1 MKVIFVTNIYKE
13 EEKKE
18 VNRVSKEIKA
28 LGFDDYKIYVNDG
41 IKNNRGYAYGVNQ
54 GIKKGLEEDGE
65 LFVVFNADISIS
77 GLTKKVI
84 IEGLKKYNIFGFTV
98 NQCSKTYY
106 SGEIDR
112 WRLSGGMIEQKPKKR
127 YQSADFVSGSLMFI
141 KRAVVERIGFWDESY
156 FFYYDETDYC
166 LRAKKAGF
174 KIGIDSQSCY
184 QHFEL
189 SENNPRK
196 GYFLAKNRWRFFWRN
211 SNNIQ
216 KIYEIVRLPK
226 TAIEY
231 LPLLKN
237 VFLQS
242 RFMTNFFSLN
252 LSSILNKFF
261 HFFLF
266 IFLVKNLSPEKYGI
280 YTIVWAFI
288 ALFNPFVDLGTTTYG
303 LVYLPKN
310 REKMIN
316 TLISLRFF
324 IATLVFLMVNLSAFL
339 FFKSQKEIILY
350 IFLTSMTII
359 SGIWSGSYLIIN
371 SIKEKII
378 NSSIVSL
385 IFNFLFV
392 ALIIIGLLI
401 KKSLLTI
408 FLIIFCLFIF
418 YTLINFILVKNEVAK
433 LRICVDLVNWKKVIS
448 KSYLFILIGF
458 LSGFYFKIDVFL
470 LKFLKSEREVGI
482 YNSGYKFLDAF
493 MLLAAS
499 YNITVLP
506 IMSRIKKDLNLLRRK
521 IFKDFLMLAF
531 VGVSIVIAFYFLAPM
546 LLPLILKKTY
556 SGGIITARI
565 VTFSLPFILVSS
577 IFYNILY
584 VFDLARTV
592 IFILLI
598 QSIINII
605 LNLIYIPTY
614 SYIASAYITVISEV
628 INFALIWY
636 FARKKLMS
644 YENRH

>member
-1 MKVIFVTNIYKE
+1 
-13 EEKKE
+13 
-18 VNRVSKEIKA
+18 
-28 LGFDDYKIYVNDG
+28 
-41 IKNNRGYAYGVNQ
+41 
-54 GIKKGLEEDGE
+54 
-65 LFVVFNADISIS
+65 
-77 GLTKKVI
+77 
-84 IEGLKKYNIFGFTV
+84 
-98 NQCSKTYY
+98 
-106 SGEIDR
+106 
-112 WRLSGGMIEQKPKKR
+112 
-127 YQSADFVSGSLMFI
+127 
-141 KRAVVERIGFWDESY
+141 
-156 FFYYDETDYC
+156 
-166 LRAKKAGF
+166 
-174 KIGIDSQSCY
+174 
-184 QHFEL
+184 
-189 SENNPRK
+189 
-196 GYFLAKNRWRFFWRN
+196 
-211 SNNIQ
+211 
-216 KIYEIVRLPK
+216 
-226 TAIEY
+226 
-231 LPLLKN
+231 
-237 VFLQS
+237 
-242 RFMTNFFSLN
+242 
-252 LSSILNKFF
+252 
-261 HFFLF
+261 
-266 IFLVKNLSPEKYGI
+266 
-280 YTIVWAFI
+280 
-288 ALFNPFVDLGTTTYG
+288 
-303 LVYLPKN
+303 
-310 REKMIN
+310 
-316 TLISLRFF
+316 
-324 IATLVFLMVNLSAFL
+324 
-339 FFKSQKEIILY
+339 
-350 IFLTSMTII
+350 MTII